1 MIRREFLGLLSAAA
15 AWSLAAKADQRIP
28 LIGISIPTWRGCS
41 TPSSMACALL
51 AMKEGRNI
59 RYERRSLHG
68 KPETVGALAAEL
80 VALKPNVL
88 VTVADFFVR
97 ILQQATST
105 IPSCFSQPA
114 HLWRRV

>member
-28 LIGISIPTWRGCS
+28 LIGILDPDVAWLFDAFVDGMR
-41 TPSSMACALL
+41 ALGYE
-51 AMKEGRNI
+51 EGRNI

-88 VTVADFFVR
+88 VTVADFSSASCSKRLPLF
-97 ILQQATST
+97 L
-105 IPSCFSQPA
+105 SCFSQPV